1 MLDNTLTLGVDVA
14 NNATIVDRPYRRY
27 EENLNRS
34 VYVGPN
40 HTLTTKDTLTF
51 YRTSPKPSGNFRGT
65 AKTSFKFSQDQS
77 VLAVDGI
84 SQLTAPAIVEV
95 NFSLP
100 VGVTP
105 AQVLELRQ
113 RVIALLDSDNIMNNL
128 NNTLEI

>member
-1 MLDNTLTLGVDVA
+1 MLDNTLTLSVDVA
-14 NNATIVDRPYRRY
+14 NNATLVNRTYRRY

-40 HTLTTKDTLTF
+40 HTLQAKDTLTF
-51 YRTSPKPSGNFRGT
+51 YRTAPKPSGNFRGT

-84 SQLTAPAIVEV
+84 SHLTAPVIVEV
-95 NFSLP
+95 SFSVP

-113 RVIALLDSDNIMNNL
+113 RVIALLDSDNVMNNL